1 MGIAAGLIWIAIG
14 IGYIIF
20 RGLREE
26 TANTLTVLIV
36 VAGVIAV
43 GAVLGLITEW
53 LNTLSPIGGGIFQ
66 LCLIVGLYTW
76 YLIWL
81 RRTKKK
87 DEAER
92 LERERQWELKS
103 LYRKKA
109 KEILTEE
116 DYEAYAR
123 EHAKELHIGFDQR
136 RLLTY
141 WKEKENYER
150 VVNACSFE
158 RGLQMMKEELGQEK

>member
-43 GAVLGLITEW
+43 GAALGLITEW

-87 DEAER
+87 DEAKKQEM
-92 LERERQWELKS
+92 ERQWALQRFYKE
-103 LYRKKA
+103 KA
-109 KEILTEE
+109 KEVLTDE

-123 EHAKELHIGFDQR
+123 EHAKSLRVGFDER
-136 RLLTY
+136 NLYTY
-141 WKEKENYER
+141 WKAMYNYER
-150 VVNACSFE
+150 VVNACALE
-158 RGLQMMKEELGQEK
+158 RGCELMKQDLGEE

>member
-26 TANTLTVLIV
+26 TANTLTILIV

-66 LCLIVGLYTW
+66 LCLIVGLYIW
-76 YLIWL
+76 YLVWCNKH
-81 RRTKKK
+81 KKK
-87 DEAER
+87 QEAEW
-92 LERERQWELKS
+92 LALQ
-103 LYRKKA
+103 RKFSQ
-109 KEILTEE
+109 ESDQEE
-116 DYEAYAR
+116 
-123 EHAKELHIGFDQR
+123 
-136 RLLTY
+136 
-141 WKEKENYER
+141 
-150 VVNACSFE
+150 
-158 RGLQMMKEELGQEK
+158 